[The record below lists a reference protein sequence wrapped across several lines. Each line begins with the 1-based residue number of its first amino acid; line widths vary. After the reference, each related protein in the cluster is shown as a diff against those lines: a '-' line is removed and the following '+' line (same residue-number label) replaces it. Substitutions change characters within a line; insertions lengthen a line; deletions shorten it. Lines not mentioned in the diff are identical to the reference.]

1 MPRLYLYTYLANNAN
16 IYLPDNDALL
26 TTNPHWVDLR
36 VKANDQVF
44 LFGGVYD
51 NNKALQP
58 IAALDTQNIAVAKRE
73 FKLLNLEK
81 KNRMVNQQVQ
91 NIIGV
96 GKISAQT
103 QRTTGIV
110 DLNTLIISDFLRYLD
125 RMVWED
131 KTNGILSTI
140 SFDDAFDLAKP
151 IFQDLLNI
159 SATIIDDTYNN
170 TITDKEIEDA
180 VQKAKLKEEQ
190 ITSDGVIKK
199 SKKSKNMR
207 KA

>member
-1 MPRLYLYTYLANNAN
+1 MPRLYLYTYTSNDCKLA
-16 IYLPDNDALL
+16 DNDALL
-26 TTNPHWVDLR
+26 TTNPHWSDLR
-36 VKANDQVF
+36 VKENDQVF
-44 LFGGVYD
+44 VFGGTFQSNGTSV
-51 NNKALQP
+51 P
-58 IAALDTQNIAVAKRE
+58 HVELDAQNIAVAKRE

-91 NIIGV
+91 NIIGAN
-96 GKISAQT
+96 KPSAQA
-103 QRTTGIV
+103 QRTSGIV

-125 RMVWED
+125 RMTWEN
-131 KTNGILSTI
+131 KLKGILSTI
-140 SFDDAFDLAKP
+140 SFEDAFDLAKP

-180 VQKAKLKEEQ
+180 VKTSKLREEQ

-199 SKKSKNMR
+199 SKKKKNVN
-207 KA
+207 KE